1 MRRTTVVLAV
11 TGAVAAVTVG
21 VDVVAARADEVATP
35 VEVDAVVEVVDAA
48 PAVPGEVRTAA
59 PRTPVTSSVDG
70 IAHRR
75 VAGSTNKAPLDADR
89 VS

>member
-1 MRRTTVVLAV
+1 VVLAV
-11 TGAVAAVTVG
+11 TGAVAAVTAG
-21 VDVVAARADEVATP
+21 VEAVAENADDEVVTP
-35 VEVDAVVEVVDAA
+35 VAVDAVVVVVA

-59 PRTPVTSSVDG
+59 PRTPVTNSVDG
-70 IAHRR
+70 IVHRR

>member
-1 MRRTTVVLAV
+1 VVLVV

-21 VDVVAARADEVATP
+21 ADVVAARADDAGVTP
-35 VEVDAVVEVVDAA
+35 VVVDVVVEVVDVA
-48 PAVPGEVRTAA
+48 PAVPGEVRTTA